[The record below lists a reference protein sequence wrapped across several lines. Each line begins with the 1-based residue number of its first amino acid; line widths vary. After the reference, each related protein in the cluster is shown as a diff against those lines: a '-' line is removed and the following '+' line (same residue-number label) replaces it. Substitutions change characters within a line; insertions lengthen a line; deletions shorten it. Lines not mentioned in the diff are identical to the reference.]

1 MMGRLRVIAS
11 ELRLLN
17 FRASDYP
24 GGRGDT
30 HIAGPYPGIGLK
42 PRLGNTSR

>member
-1 MMGRLRVIAS
+1 MIGRLRAIAP
-11 ELRLLN
+11 ELRWLN

-30 HIAGPYPGIGLK
+30 HIAGPYPQSSDWDLE
-42 PRLGNTSR
+42 LA